1 MEESWNAEKA
11 PVHEALLRLTARWAA
26 DKAVDFGEGAELR
39 QRAILLNHRHYRQN
53 IALYRNLCERAGL
66 GDEDPSIDFIA
77 RNLLLTDEIF
87 KSYPQRLLDEGD
99 YAGMNA
105 WLSVLSD
112 REISFDT
119 AGIDNVDKWLSA
131 LAARGVTVVFSSGT
145 SGMVSFVPRDGR
157 TWEAFTR
164 LPALYMPALLAE
176 RGVMPAWQTKIL
188 LLALKNLAP
197 DTYLNLTHRLGL
209 PGIDGFFCNFASGLQ
224 GIQIAGQQVAAKL
237 KKAEFLYPANLSAA
251 AVRAVVRG
259 ARTAEEADLADKF
272 LSETVRK
279 KEFHYHRLLASMEK
293 SAKKG
298 RRCLLFG
305 APYLLLELCER
316 AKIHGMSIRLPKG
329 SAAILGG
336 GWKSFEGKRLAE
348 DELYALI
355 TETFGLPKEAVVE
368 GYSMTEIQAVMLK
381 CAAGRYHVPP
391 FLETLILDETLS
403 PMEGGDITGVL
414 AVLDPFAESYPG
426 FLITGDTVRR
436 VTGPCPCGR
445 CGPAILTIA
454 RTPGREVKGCG
465 GIMAK
470 MNA

>member
-1 MEESWNAEKA
+1 MTDAWEKEKA
-11 PVHEALLRLTARWAA
+11 EVHDALLALTARWAA
-26 DKAVDFGEGAELR
+26 DRGVSFDEGAELR
-39 QRAILLNHRHYRQN
+39 RRAAVLNHRHYREN
-53 IALYRNLCERAGL
+53 IGVYRSLCERAGL
-66 GDEDPSIDFIA
+66 GDEDPAISFIA
-77 RNLLLTDEIF
+77 ENLMVTDDVF
-87 KSYPQRLLDEGD
+87 KSYPQRLVDEAD

-105 WLSVLSD
+105 WLSGLCD
-112 REISFDT
+112 RKVEFD
-119 AGIDNVDKWLSA
+119 ASGIEDVDQWLSA

-164 LPALYMPALLAE
+164 LPALYMPALLAD
-176 RGVMPAWQTKIL
+176 RGLFPAWQAAL
-188 LLALKNLAP
+188 LSLALKKLPPRRYLA
-197 DTYLNLTHRLGL
+197 LTHRLGL

-224 GIQIAGQQVAAKL
+224 GIQIAGQQVAARL
-237 KKAEFLYPANLSAA
+237 KKAEFLYPAALSAT

-259 ARTAEEADLADKF
+259 PRNAAEAALAETF

-279 KEFHYHRLLASMEK
+279 KEEHYLRLLRSLAE
-293 SAKKG
+293 SAARG
-298 RRCLLFG
+298 RRCLVFG

-316 AKIHGMSIRLPKG
+316 AKAHKLSIRLPKG

-336 GWKSFEGKRLAE
+336 GWKSFEGKRLSE

-355 TETFGLPKEAVVE
+355 RETFDLPPSAVVE

-381 CAAGRYHVPP
+381 CPAGRYHVPP
-391 FLETLILDETLS
+391 FLETVILSESLS
-403 PMEGGDITGVL
+403 PVEGSDVTGVL
-414 AVLDPFAESYPG
+414 SVLDPFAESYPG

-445 CGPAILTIA
+445 SGPAILTIA